1 MVERGATHAHK
12 MYEAI
17 RRQPECIARM
27 LDRQRERIA
36 AAAEAAAE
44 RHRIVLL
51 GIGSSYH
58 AAQLGEN
65 FLRHFTHQSSA
76 LVEQSFEQ
84 VHYPRQFR
92 PDHVAVCISHRGTHN
107 HTVQAMQAAQAAG
120 ALTIALCGHPVSDE
134 MATAD
139 FAIATCEMEECFA
152 HTKSYTAAAAALAL
166 WSICLAAR
174 RGYISREDAQG
185 ATAALERIPGL
196 MQQALACESQ
206 AREAAKKIAT
216 RQRWVFI
223 GAGPNWATA
232 REGALK
238 VKETSYLAA
247 EGFQTEQFIHGPL
260 AELDSRGVLTAI
272 LAGGPGDHRTAG
284 AVRAA
289 GEVGAL
295 RVVIAAHGAQGDLDG
310 DALLEVP
317 QAGEWLSP
325 FLQVVP
331 VQLLA
336 YFVALERGTNPD
348 TGRLHEPAHAR
359 AQEHLKL

>member
-1 MVERGATHAHK
+1 VQRRNAHPYL

-27 LDRQRERIA
+27 IERQRGRMEGA
-36 AAAEAAAE
+36 AAAAAE

-92 PDHVAVCISHRGTHN
+92 EDHVAVCISHRGTRN
-107 HTVQAMQAAQAAG
+107 HTVQAMKAAQAAG
-120 ALTIALCGHPVSDE
+120 ALTIGVCGEPVSDE

-139 FAIATCEMEECFA
+139 FAIPTCEIEECFA

-166 WSICLAAR
+166 WTIGLAER
-174 RGYISREDAQG
+174 RGFLSRDDAQG
-185 ATAALERIPGL
+185 AAAALERIPAL
-196 MQQALACESQ
+196 MRQALGCEAQ
-206 AREAAKKIAT
+206 ARDAAKKIAA

-238 VKETSYLAA
+238 VKETSYMSA

-260 AELDSRGVLTAI
+260 AELDSRGALTAI
-272 LAGGPGDHRTAG
+272 LAGGPGDHRAAA

-295 RVVIAAHGAQGDLDG
+295 RVVVAAQGAQGDLDC
-310 DALLEVP
+310 DTLLEVP

-336 YFVALERGTNPD
+336 YFVALERSANPD